1 MIELIGYLAAGL
13 TTISFL
19 PQAIQ
24 VIKTKDTKSISLYM
38 YAFFTLGVFSW
49 SMYGILTNNMP
60 LIFANI
66 ITTILASIILWYK
79 INENKRKNG

>member
-24 VIKTKDTKSISLYM
+24 VIKTKDTKSISLTM
-38 YAFFTLGVFSW
+38 YALFTLGVFSW

-79 INENKRKNG
+79 INEKKRKNG